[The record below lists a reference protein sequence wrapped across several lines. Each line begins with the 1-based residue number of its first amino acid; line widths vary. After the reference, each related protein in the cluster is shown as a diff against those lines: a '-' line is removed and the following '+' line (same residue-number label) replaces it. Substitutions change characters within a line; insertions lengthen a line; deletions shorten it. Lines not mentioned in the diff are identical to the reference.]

1 MIFVSFFM
9 GCMNQTILQQFSYKC
24 GVVFDGIGRGILDN
38 SELRAEYLA
47 TLEIFSGKRVLQLF
61 RIHKN

>member
-1 MIFVSFFM
+1 MD
-9 GCMNQTILQQFSYKC
+9 QTIFQQFSYKC

-61 RIHKN
+61 RIHKS

>member
-1 MIFVSFFM
+1 MSFFL
-9 GCMNQTILQQFSYKC
+9 GCMDQTILQKFSYEC
-24 GVVFDGIGRGILDN
+24 GVVFDEIGRGVLDN
-38 SELRAEYLA
+38 SELRAEYSA